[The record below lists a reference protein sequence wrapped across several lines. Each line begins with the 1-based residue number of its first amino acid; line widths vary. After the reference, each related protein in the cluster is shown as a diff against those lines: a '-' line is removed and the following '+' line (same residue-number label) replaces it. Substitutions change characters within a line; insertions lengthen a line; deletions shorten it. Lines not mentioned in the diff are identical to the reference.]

1 MIRKSPP
8 GPFHR
13 PMRPAIRTL
22 LLCSALLAASA
33 CSHLPF
39 RGADSAAA
47 RLDTRVM
54 TLNEIGEQY
63 LRLVLALGEHDAD
76 LVDAYYGPAALR
88 DEVRRQA
95 LSPAQIEQAAQKLL
109 AAVDGADSPQF
120 QTRPEKVGLRRSYL
134 VKQLAALVARAQ
146 MLQGT
151 RFRFDDEARALY
163 DSAAPHYQEADFAP
177 ILARIE
183 KRLPVEKGDAGR
195 TLAERY
201 NRYLDRYAVPA
212 AKLEKVMEL
221 ALDEA
226 RTRSYQHLPMPIG
239 EHVELALVSGKPW
252 SAYNWYQGRL
262 RSRIEI
268 NTELPIPVARVIEL
282 AAHEGYPGHHVY
294 NALLENGLVIG
305 EQWPEFTV
313 YALFSPQSLIAEGTA
328 DFGVGLAFPGKDLL
342 AFTRQLFK
350 AAGFKPAEAARYLEI
365 VEAAQ
370 ALKPAGIEAARRY
383 LDGATSAEDT
393 VAWMQRFLLYSPERA
408 AQRLK
413 FIEKYRAYIINYSWG
428 EALVRGHVERHGNAR
443 AGSPE
448 QWQQFFQLIS
458 MPRTPSMLLAEP
470 LANATT
476 AGQPQPTSRSKSK
489 PKVADV
495 NDLAD
500 FDRYIAT
507 RPTVAAFQQ
516 RYPTVFVVLPG
527 SIATRELRHDR
538 SRYFVE
544 LDSHGRIIAGHFG

>member
-1 MIRKSPP
+1 MIRNSPIGRP
-8 GPFHR
+8 
-13 PMRPAIRTL
+13 PMRIATRSL
-22 LLCSALLAASA
+22 LLCSALLAVSA
-33 CSHLPF
+33 CSLNSL
-39 RGADSAAA
+39 RGIDAASASGSNAP
-47 RLDTRVM
+47 VM

-63 LRLVLALGEHDAD
+63 LRLVLALGEHDPD
-76 LVDAYYGPAALR
+76 YVDAYYGDVAIR
-88 DEVRRQA
+88 DEVKRQA
-95 LSPAQIEQAAQKLL
+95 ASPAQIEQRAQRLL
-109 AAVDGADSPQF
+109 AGVDGADSPQF
-120 QTRPEKVGLRRSYL
+120 QTRPEMVALRRAYL
-134 VKQLAALVARAQ
+134 TKQLAALIARAQ

-151 RFRFDDEARALY
+151 KFSFDEEARALY
-163 DSAAPHYQEADFAP
+163 DTTAPHYQESDFAP
-177 ILARIE
+177 LLARIE

-195 TLAERY
+195 SLAERY
-201 NRYLDRYAVPA
+201 NRYIERYAVPA
-212 AKLEKVMEL
+212 ARLEKVMAL

-262 RSRIEI
+262 QSRIEI
-268 NTELPIPVARVIEL
+268 NTELPIPVSRVIEL

-305 EQWPEFTV
+305 QHWQEFSV

-342 AFTRQLFK
+342 AFTRQLFR

-383 LDGATSAEDT
+383 LDGTTTAEET
-393 VAWMQRFLLYSPERA
+393 VIWMQRFLLYSPERA

-458 MPRTPSMLLAEP
+458 MPRTPSMLLSAEQQAAAP
-470 LANATT
+470 ART
-476 AGQPQPTSRSKSK
+476 AVTAPAAP
-489 PKVADV
+489 ADIH
-495 NDLAD
+495 DAAD
-500 FDRYIAT
+500 FDRYLAT
-507 RPTVAAFQQ
+507 RPTVAAFQL
-516 RYPTVFVVLPG
+516 RYPKVFVVLPG
-527 SIATRELRHDR
+527 TMATREFRHDR
-538 SRYFVE
+538 SRFFAE
-544 LDSHGRIIAGHFG
+544 LDAAGRIIGGRFG